1 MSLKKQY
8 LKSKNVSK
16 VTFRL
21 PREAAPDAKKVFLVG
36 EFNDWDTAATQM
48 TRLKSG
54 EFKVTLNLAPG
65 HEYEYRFLID
75 GKVWENDWEADLY
88 RPAGIS
94 GAENSVV
101 HV

>member
-1 MSLKKQY
+1 MGLKKQY
-8 LKSKNVSK
+8 LKGKKVGK

-21 PREAAPDAKKVFLVG
+21 PREAAPDAEEVFLVG

-54 EFKVTLNLAPG
+54 EFKVTLNLASG
-65 HEYEYRFLID
+65 REYQYRFLID
-75 GKVWENDWEADLY
+75 GQVWENDWAADQY
-88 RPAGIS
+88 RSAGIS